1 MTIFICNVTATTSIY
16 TLSLHDALPILDLAG
31 FGVNVTVMNNLVLSG
46 TITISG
52 GGLLRSEERRVGKE
66 CRSRWSAYHEKKKA
80 NIIPKDVRG
89 VRGSC
94 GSVITNSGRIRRVGT
109 R

>member
-52 GGLLRSEERRVGKE
+52 GGLLRSEEHTTELQSRRQMV
-66 CRSRWSAYHEKKKA
+66 CRRDHEEANLIRQVVSAA
-80 NIIPKDVRG
+80 TVTFGSGITIRG
-89 VRGSC
+89 QSGAI
-94 GSVITNSGRIRRVGT
+94 GTN
-109 R
+109 